1 MSELPSIILLAPNEK
16 GSTRKAL
23 ATAKMYEILQL
34 HDGKKE
40 CPASTFKSGQFNIDS
55 VSDVRKKCSFAPK
68 SPIYAIVLVAHT
80 WLPEPNDV
88 SCSLRLGWGATSL
101 SMKCKSITSWVTK
114 VPLAGGSD
122 ETSESVGTGVND
134 EKASGN
140 DPHQENTTGVQH
152 HVEATEY
159 HDIEIPPSSSSIDDQ
174 SRTVHL
180 ESTAERSVELNCT
193 GGVDLGDPPLAL
205 SQHTS
210 SALEMINVPDKL
222 QPDIG
227 HFGSIGVCTIPSN
240 KLFMC
245 HNLYVLNCFWL
256 ILLILILTDLH
267 SFIIPAYSL
276 DSKV

>member
-1 MSELPSIILLAPNEK
+1 MLRKSLTSELPSVILLAPNEK

-40 CPASTFKSGQFNIDS
+40 CPASTFKSGQFEIDS
-55 VSDVRKKCSFAPK
+55 VSDVRTRCSFASK

-88 SCSLRLGWGATSL
+88 SCSLRLGWGTTSL

-114 VPLAGGSD
+114 VPLAGEPG
-122 ETSESVGTGVND
+122 EISESVGTGVND

-140 DPHQENTTGVQH
+140 DSQQENTTGVQH
-152 HVEATEY
+152 HVEATES
-159 HDIEIPPSSSSIDDQ
+159 HDIEIPPSS
-174 SRTVHL
+174 
-180 ESTAERSVELNCT
+180 ERSVELNCT

-210 SALEMINVPDKL
+210 SAVDFVTTNVPDKL

-227 HFGSIGVCTIPSN
+227 HFGSIGVCAIPSN

-245 HNLYVLNCFWL
+245 LNLYVLNCFG
-256 ILLILILTDLH
+256 
-267 SFIIPAYSL
+267 
-276 DSKV
+276 